1 MCLPRL
7 LNLIECRVVEHLS
20 KTSQNE
26 TPEAVEQSLK
36 LLEPVKVRDEILLLV
51 VPHKKFSFSRLQLHN
66 AHQLAEWCMSYLCI
80 NFNAICKVSPKCLR
94 ALHPENQEYLVE
106 HRWPPVWYLKD
117 FDYYQRCLNE
127 YHREQKDA
135 KQRAAEESCF
145 CFNGREWRGKSL
157 APLFYFKWICT
168 A

>member
-1 MCLPRL
+1 
-7 LNLIECRVVEHLS
+7 
-20 KTSQNE
+20 
-26 TPEAVEQSLK
+26 
-36 LLEPVKVRDEILLLV
+36 
-51 VPHKKFSFSRLQLHN
+51 
-66 AHQLAEWCMSYLCI
+66 MSYLCV

-94 ALHPENQEYLVE
+94 ALQPENQEYLVE

-145 CFNGREWRGKSL
+145 CFHGREYLNVFCMESFVLCNLRKHDL
-157 APLFYFKWICT
+157 L
-168 A
+168 